1 MGDKREELLHYLTT
15 NPGWHTAKELAVA
28 IDRSPRSVKSYLKD
42 LQDQYPIESGN
53 RGYYLAVG
61 AVSEEEP
68 ELDNVNSL
76 VINKLLSTPDGIDLY
91 DLADEFY
98 ISESAVLN
106 ILRQARTQLAKY
118 NLAAERNGD
127 LLVIKGKESDRR
139 HYISAMIYQE
149 ISGSFL
155 NKSIIKDNFVGI
167 DVELLD
173 QILTE
178 TAEAD
183 SIYLNTFD
191 KNNIL
196 LHLAIALE
204 REKEGLVS
212 ENSVDTEC
220 DSVSFAT
227 DVVEKVESETGV
239 KFTQADRQD
248 LVTIING
255 SISRLPDESTRLD
268 NPETQDMLKV
278 IVEYLRKVYNFDLGT
293 LKFYNQFGIHLDRL
307 VTRLKQGK
315 TIHNPLA
322 SSIKKSSPT
331 IYECAVL
338 IGHLISDRYQVEVP
352 DNELSFIAM
361 HIGNALSEQIATE
374 NMVKAVVLTPNYQNQ
389 ATTIVSQLNKHFSDV
404 LLVAGVSSDPE
415 DISQMSADLVIC
427 VGETIDWQGEVIEI
441 SPFVNFND
449 INVIQQACVRIRHRK
464 LQDGITSELETFFK
478 PEFFYY
484 GRDLANR
491 DAALEKIASC
501 FTQAG
506 VTDASYLTKLKQREE
521 LSSTAFGKVAIPH
534 SFNMVALKSRGYI
547 LVNPT
552 GIEWGQ
558 NAKVYVVIGLAI
570 DPQNTSLFR
579 EVFDKIS
586 EVMVDEENISQ
597 LIQCTT
603 YDQFIDQLI
612 NLL

>member
-1 MGDKREELLHYLTT
+1 MSDKREELLHYLTT

-28 IDRSPRSVKSYLKD
+28 IDRSPRSVKSYLKE

-53 RGYYLAVG
+53 KGYYLAGG
-61 AVSEEEP
+61 AISEEEP
-68 ELDNVNSL
+68 ENINSL
-76 VINKLLSTPDGIDLY
+76 VINKLLSTPNGIDLY

-98 ISESAVLN
+98 LSESAVLN
-106 ILRQARTQLAKY
+106 ILHQARNQLADY
-118 NLAAERNGD
+118 NLSAERNGD
-127 LLVIKGKESDRR
+127 LLSIKGKESDRR

-155 NKSIIKDNFVGI
+155 NKSIIKDNFINI

-173 QILTE
+173 QIVTE

-204 REKEGLVS
+204 RQNEGLVS
-212 ENSVDTEC
+212 ENAVKVDCKT
-220 DSVSFAT
+220 DSFAPE
-227 DVVEKVESETGV
+227 VVDQVEEKLDV
-239 KFTQADRQD
+239 KFTPADRQD
-248 LVTIING
+248 LIAIING
-255 SISRLPDESTRLD
+255 SISRFPDENARLD
-268 NPETQDMLKV
+268 NPETQEMLKV
-278 IVEYLRKVYNFDLGT
+278 IVDYLRKVYNFDLGT
-293 LKFYNQFGIHLDRL
+293 LKFYSQFGIHLDRL
-307 VTRLKQGK
+307 ITRLKQGK

-352 DNELSFIAM
+352 DNELAFIAM
-361 HIGNALSEQIATE
+361 HIGNALSEQIAAE

-389 ATTIVSQLNKHFSDV
+389 ATTIVSQLNKHFSDI
-404 LLVAGVSSDPE
+404 LLVVGVSSDPE

-427 VGETIDWQGEVIEI
+427 VGETIEWQGEVVEI

-449 INVIQQACVRIRHRK
+449 INVIQQACARIRHRK
-464 LQDGITSELETFFK
+464 LQAGITSELETFFK

-506 VTDASYLTKLKQREE
+506 VTDVSYLTKLKQREE

-547 LVNPT
+547 LVNPA
-552 GIEWGQ
+552 GIEWDQ
-558 NAKVYVVIGLAI
+558 NSKVYVVIGLAI

-597 LIQCTT
+597 LIQCKT
-603 YDQFIDQLI
+603 YDQFIEQLI
-612 NLL
+612 SLL